1 MPRYRKRRRRHR
13 RHRRAYPKQSNTTKE
28 LCNVRDHEIVV
39 VAHRSLPEVIKF
51 VVAVQLQD

>member
-1 MPRYRKRRRRHR
+1 MPRYPKRRRHHR
-13 RHRRAYPKQSNTTKE
+13 RRRRAYPKQSNTTKE